1 MRKRGFAI
9 WTLPVMMLFATISAT
24 AQGRYYWRDQID
36 RLVEHADSLALKHQ
50 RTFFLTKYTG
60 NDQTYK
66 ETWYY
71 TQREGKVLE
80 FEIRFFVDSV
90 EHSETY
96 YLDNGSPICME
107 RYETVYF
114 GVYEDEIKRG
124 EVLFFQNEDLKQYV
138 TIGRRDINATR
149 FGNTYDSMR
158 RFADRYAELKRN
170 IVATGQYRNNQ

>member
-1 MRKRGFAI
+1 
-9 WTLPVMMLFATISAT
+9 
-24 AQGRYYWRDQID
+24 
-36 RLVEHADSLALKHQ
+36 
-50 RTFFLTKYTG
+50 
-60 NDQTYK
+60 
-66 ETWYY
+66 
-71 TQREGKVLE
+71 
-80 FEIRFFVDSV
+80 
-90 EHSETY
+90 
-96 YLDNGSPICME
+96 ME